1 MNAQQLS
8 AAIDI
13 TNWPFDDEYDSIYPK
28 GARDKKAV
36 ISPQT
41 CQHPC
46 ILKNHRYLFKKSS
59 HRYPDQFWIEIIAYQ
74 LGCLMNIPVPPSF
87 VAIDQSGQVGALIE
101 WFYDDTNE
109 TFLAYID
116 GGDLIMRYIP
126 DFDRKKGEK
135 HNLETIIQMMN
146 SFAHDPQYLC
156 SENWKHYWAKVF
168 VFDAVTG
175 NTDRHQD
182 NWGICLYTTHS
193 NKTLI
198 QLSPAFDNGTSM
210 GHEIIDQ
217 KIHRFKHLEK
227 IEKYIQKGTNHM
239 KWHIA
244 DLSRMNH
251 IDFLCQYVHDYPETK
266 SIVMSSLQFDMD
278 HFKTMLNSLKRF
290 DVPVILT
297 QQKLWLIFNLIK
309 HRREMIIKRLEAK

>member
-1 MNAQQLS
+1 
-8 AAIDI
+8 
-13 TNWPFDDEYDSIYPK
+13 
-28 GARDKKAV
+28 
-36 ISPQT
+36 
-41 CQHPC
+41 
-46 ILKNHRYLFKKSS
+46 
-59 HRYPDQFWIEIIAYQ
+59 
-74 LGCLMNIPVPPSF
+74 
-87 VAIDQSGQVGALIE
+87 
-101 WFYDDTNE
+101 
-109 TFLAYID
+109 
-116 GGDLIMRYIP
+116 
-126 DFDRKKGEK
+126 
-135 HNLETIIQMMN
+135 
-146 SFAHDPQYLC
+146 
-156 SENWKHYWAKVF
+156 
-168 VFDAVTG
+168 
-175 NTDRHQD
+175 
-182 NWGICLYTTHS
+182 
-193 NKTLI
+193 LI

-239 KWHIA
+239 KWYIA